1 MINSINLYFAYL
13 SILSFFL
20 RNRNFSARIVGY
32 VANFMIYSKYLE
44 IFDYNF
50 HQIAPNLAGNAF
62 SMLENDPCLHP
73 HCMVCKEFGIIF
85 LFMMSFY

>member
-1 MINSINLYFAYL
+1 MLIKYLDLLQSLYSNSDLLKLL
-13 SILSFFL
+13 SI
-20 RNRNFSARIVGY
+20 
-32 VANFMIYSKYLE
+32 
-44 IFDYNF
+44 DYNF